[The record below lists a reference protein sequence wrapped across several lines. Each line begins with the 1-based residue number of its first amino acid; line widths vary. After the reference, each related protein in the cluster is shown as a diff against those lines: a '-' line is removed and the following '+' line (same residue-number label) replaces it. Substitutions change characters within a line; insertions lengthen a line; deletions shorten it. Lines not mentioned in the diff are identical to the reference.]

1 MADTNFRVCSLSG
14 LKIDRSSEL
23 LIRWNVI
30 VGVLLLALG
39 GLMGLLVGLTRWPS
53 VHFLPLEYY
62 YRFLTGHGLN
72 ALIAWIIFFEIALV
86 HFASTVILGVRSYT
100 MMGGIRAYH

>member
-14 LKIDRSSEL
+14 LKIDRNSEL

-86 HFASTVILGVRSYT
+86 HFASTVILGVRS
-100 MMGGIRAYH
+100 RAPWA